1 MAYPGANSTMRC
13 SLPLVASALLALL
26 ASGCSGP
33 GGSFTLLPAGD
44 FLLQSTKDIRHPIAA
59 QAPVPRELEKTVL
72 PSYIVQPGDVVLVE
86 PVALDSTLRFPA
98 DQTVLPDGTVDLGRY
113 GRLLVAG
120 KTLEQIESDVRS
132 AVAALEKTPSEIN
145 VRLVNAQSAVYYVLG
160 EVNSAGSFPLIGN
173 ETVLDAI
180 LTAGGLTD
188 RASPCNI
195 ILARP
200 SGPHSCRTVIPICY
214 RHITQQ
220 GDTATNYQI
229 MPGDRVYVAT
239 RSLMEQVLGC
249 YNRRDCP
256 HCRGQQCACPG
267 SCAAA
272 VPRTPSYSLP
282 VQTSLPET
290 PGTIEMLPEPAT
302 SASASKSTAKSGRT
316 PAAAPAPASTVSA
329 SLSSTVEVVDEPADS
344 DVGAHRVTDPFSDPF
359 EDQQS
364 GAD

>member
-1 MAYPGANSTMRC
+1 MVCSRANTLMRC
-13 SLPLVASALLALL
+13 TLPSAVVVLLAV
-26 ASGCSGP
+26 SGCMGP
-33 GGSFTLLPAGD
+33 GGSLTLLPAGD
-44 FLLQSTKDIRHPIAA
+44 FLLQSTKDLRHPVAA
-59 QAPVPRELEKTVL
+59 QTPVPRELEKSVV

-86 PVALDSTLRFPA
+86 PVALDSPLRFPA
-98 DQTVLPDGTVDLGRY
+98 DQTVLPDGTIDLGRY

-120 KTLEQIESDVRS
+120 KTLEQIESDVRG
-132 AVAALEKTPSEIN
+132 AVAAVEKTPSEIN

-195 ILARP
+195 VLARP

-229 MPGDRVYVAT
+229 MPGDRVYVAS

-256 HCRGQQCACPG
+256 HCRGQQCPCPG

-272 VPRTPSYSLP
+272 APRTPSYSLP

-290 PGTIEMLPEPAT
+290 IETLPAPSAA
-302 SASASKSTAKSGRT
+302 SASASKPVLPSHSASVSV
-316 PAAAPAPASTVSA
+316 AAPVASKASA
-329 SLSSTVEVVDEPADS
+329 SLSSSVEVADEPVVTEA
-344 DVGAHRVTDPFSDPF
+344 AAPRATDPFSDPF
-359 EDQQS
+359 GDQQS
-364 GAD
+364 ERD

>member
-33 GGSFTLLPAGD
+33 GGSLTLLPAGD
-44 FLLQSTKDIRHPIAA
+44 FLLQSTKDVRHPIAA
-59 QAPVPRELEKTVL
+59 QAPVPRELEKSVL

-98 DQTVLPDGTVDLGRY
+98 DQTVLPDGTIDLGRY

-290 PGTIEMLPEPAT
+290 VETLPEPAASASASRSASTSRTASVPAAGPAAPAT
-302 SASASKSTAKSGRT
+302 SASLSGF
-316 PAAAPAPASTVSA
+316 A
-329 SLSSTVEVVDEPADS
+329 EVVEESSDS
-344 DVGAHRVTDPFSDPF
+344 KVRQRRTVDPFRDPF
-359 EDQQS
+359 EDD
-364 GAD
+364 AAEDD

>member
-1 MAYPGANSTMRC
+1 MVCSGANTLLRC
-13 SLPLVASALLALL
+13 PLPLAAAALLL
-26 ASGCSGP
+26 ATFAGCSGG

-44 FLLQSTKDIRHPIAA
+44 FLLQSTKEVRHPIAA

-86 PVALDSTLRFPA
+86 PVALDSPLRFPA
-98 DQTVLPDGTVDLGRY
+98 DQTVLPDGTIDLGRF
-113 GRLLVAG
+113 GRLRVAG
-120 KTLEQIESDVRS
+120 KTLEQIESDVRG

-160 EVNSAGSFPLIGN
+160 EVNSAGSFPLVGN

-180 LTAGGLTD
+180 LIAGGLTD

-290 PGTIEMLPEPAT
+290 IETLPEPAM
-302 SASASKSTAKSGRT
+302 SASRSKSVAKS
-316 PAAAPAPASTVSA
+316 AAVPASRTAPVAATVSA
-329 SLSSTVEVVDEPADS
+329 SLSNSVQVVDEPADS
-344 DVGAHRVTDPFSDPF
+344 DAGTHRATDPFSDPF
-359 EDQQS
+359 
-364 GAD
+364 ADRQRDDD

>member
-1 MAYPGANSTMRC
+1 MDYSGANTDVHGSTFPRMA
-13 SLPLVASALLALL
+13 LPAILAMLLIFV
-26 ASGCSGP
+26 SGCSGP

-44 FLLQSTKDIRHPIAA
+44 FLLQSTKELRHPIAA
-59 QAPVPRELEKTVL
+59 QAPVPRELEKSVL
-72 PSYIVQPGDVVLVE
+72 PAYIVQPGDVVLVE

-98 DQTVLPDGTVDLGRY
+98 DQTVLPDGSIDLGRY

-120 KTLEQIESDVRS
+120 KTLEQIEEDVRG

-160 EVNSAGSFPLIGN
+160 EVNSAGSFPLVGN

-180 LTAGGLTD
+180 LIAGGLTD

-229 MPGDRVYVAT
+229 MPGDRVYVAS
-239 RSLMEQVLGC
+239 RSFMEQIVGC
-249 YNRRDCP
+249 YSRRDCP

-267 SCAAA
+267 SCGAGS
-272 VPRTPSYSLP
+272 PRTPSYSLP
-282 VQTSLPET
+282 VQAALPEQ
-290 PGTIEMLPEPAT
+290 IESLPEPAAAT
-302 SASASKSTAKSGRT
+302 ARSTSKTRSASVARSAAS
-316 PAAAPAPASTVSA
+316 VSA
-329 SLSSTVEVVDEPADS
+329 GANGTAASIEKADHPIPDRDTV
-344 DVGAHRVTDPFSDPF
+344 DPFLDPF
-359 EDQQS
+359 GD
-364 GAD
+364 D